1 MDLIVI
7 GGGFTGL
14 WAALQYLEEHPS
26 SSVVVLESDRIA
38 ANATGRNGGFC
49 VASLTHGDANGRTRW
64 PKDMALLRRL
74 GDENLSGIIDTID
87 RFGMEVELE
96 RTGEL
101 DVAIADWQAEDLAA
115 ESVELE
121 RAGVPH
127 RLLDAEE
134 VRAEIRSPLV
144 RAGLLHEHGSVL
156 VNPALLAWEL
166 AAAIEGLGGVVHER
180 SRARSIETSGSGVV
194 VSTSQGSL
202 RAPRCVVATSCFPA
216 LVKRHALRVVPVY
229 DYVLMTEPLSDE
241 ELGSIGWSHRRG
253 IGDAGNQF
261 HYLRLSAD
269 NRILFGGYEAV
280 YHFRQRVDPAF
291 DQDPKVFSL
300 LEQHFDAMFP
310 TLRHVGF
317 SHRWGGAIDTS
328 TRFSASV
335 ALSHRDQVATV
346 NGFTGLGVG
355 SSRFFAK
362 TALDLIDHRT
372 TAATLLAMVRSSP
385 VPFPPEPIRYLGIT
399 ATRHAIA
406 SADAHEGTRG
416 PWLRTLDALGLGFD
430 S

>member
-1 MDLIVI
+1 MVV

-14 WAALQYLEEHPS
+14 WAALQYLEEQPS
-26 SSVVVLESDRIA
+26 SSVVLLEGDRIA
-38 ANATGRNGGFC
+38 ANASGRNGGFC

-64 PKDMALLRRL
+64 PNDMELLRRL
-74 GDENLSGIIDTID
+74 GDENLAGIVDTIE
-87 RFGMEVELE
+87 RYSLAVELE

-101 DVAIADWQAEDLAA
+101 DVAIAEWQAEDLKAEAA
-115 ESVELE
+115 ELEL
-121 RAGVPH
+121 AGVEH
-127 RLLDAEE
+127 RYLDAEE
-134 VRAEIRSPLV
+134 IKDEIRSPLV
-144 RAGLLHEHGSVL
+144 RGGLLDEHSAVL
-156 VNPALLAWEL
+156 VNPALLAWGL
-166 AAAIEGLGGVVHER
+166 ATAIECLGGVVHEQAPALSIKDAGGSVVVR
-180 SRARSIETSGSGVV
+180 TAQGSVRAR
-194 VSTSQGSL
+194 
-202 RAPRCVVATSCFPA
+202 RCVVATSCFPA

-229 DYVLMTEPLSDE
+229 DYVLMTEPLTDE
-241 ELGSIGWSHRRG
+241 ELDSIGWSKRRG

-280 YHFRQRVDPAF
+280 YHYRQRVDPAF
-291 DQDPKVFSL
+291 DQDPKVFTL
-300 LEQHFDAMFP
+300 LEEHFDAMFP

-335 ALSHRDQVATV
+335 ALSHRDHVATV

-362 TALDLIDHRT
+362 AALDLIDHRT
-372 TAATLLAMVRSSP
+372 TAATLLSMIRSGP

-406 SADAHEGTRG
+406 RADANQGKRG
-416 PWLRTLDALGLGFD
+416 AWLRTLDALGLGFD